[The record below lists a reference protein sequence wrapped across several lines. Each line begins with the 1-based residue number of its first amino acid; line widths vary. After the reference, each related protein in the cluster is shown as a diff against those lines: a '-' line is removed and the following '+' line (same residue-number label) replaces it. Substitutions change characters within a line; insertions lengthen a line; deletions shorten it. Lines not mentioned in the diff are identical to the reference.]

1 MSWNGWFIPYLSID
15 IFHIS
20 MDIFHHICL
29 MENPE
34 ISSMI
39 YPYLSLFIHW
49 NVRIFHCHEQ
59 ELIFLIQ
66 TVWSWSVLMWAI
78 VGSTQAT
85 HCGSLIFFRLTS
97 DPNSNHQLESKVWK
111 NKEAN
116 WLYGDGSKPWYLVN
130 PKIAGKWMFI
140 PLKMYL

>member
-1 MSWNGWFIPYLSID
+1 
-15 IFHIS
+15 

-59 ELIFLIQ
+59 ELKIL
-66 TVWSWSVLMWAI
+66 SN
-78 VGSTQAT
+78 
-85 HCGSLIFFRLTS
+85 
-97 DPNSNHQLESKVWK
+97 PNSLELVR
-111 NKEAN
+111 
-116 WLYGDGSKPWYLVN
+116 LDVGDRRVDTGYTLW
-130 PKIAGKWMFI
+130 
-140 PLKMYL
+140 